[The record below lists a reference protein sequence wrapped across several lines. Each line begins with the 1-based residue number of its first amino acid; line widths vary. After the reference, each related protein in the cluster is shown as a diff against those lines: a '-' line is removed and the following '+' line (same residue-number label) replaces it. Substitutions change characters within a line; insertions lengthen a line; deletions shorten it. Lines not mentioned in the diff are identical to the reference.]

1 MKELI
6 SKLFLLVLAYL
17 TLTIFFN
24 VVKSELL
31 LNAVELQFRTIARI
45 SSYTSV
51 LINALISAS
60 ILMLAIYLGWL
71 AQSILNR
78 NQISI
83 VDYSMAARTI
93 VITLI
98 FNEIV
103 KFIMTI
109 IFLPDEIDFIYVNS
123 RNELIIQH
131 TFWWKLLYYLN
142 VGFILIAAF
151 LLFIQLNQMKKSLW
165 LNKLISIATILII
178 LLFTSL

>member
-1 MKELI
+1 MRELI

-17 TLTIFFN
+17 ALTIFFN

-31 LNAVELQFRTIARI
+31 LNTVELQFRSIARI

-60 ILMLAIYLGWL
+60 ILLLAIYLGWL

-83 VDYSMAARTI
+83 FDYSIAARTI

-123 RNELIIQH
+123 GNELIIQH

-142 VGFILIAAF
+142 LAFILIAAI
-151 LLFIQLNQMKKSLW
+151 LLFIQLNLIQRSLW
-165 LNKLISIATILII
+165 LNKLISIAVILII
-178 LLFTSL
+178 LLFTSF